1 MINKLKEVN
10 NQGLIKVNNQGL
22 FRVKK

>member
-10 NQGLIKVNNQGL
+10 NQRLIKVNNQGL